1 MYMSDINSV
10 CISGRLADDPVIWNI
25 GHEAAYFTLASKEFY
40 RDQTGAWQL
49 RKALVHAQ
57 VFGEQAQAV
66 QNRRKWDMVMVAG
79 RLRSEGDG
87 SQLVLICDSVK
98 FLRPARR
105 HERGSS
111 STRLP
116 SVAQIT

>member
-1 MYMSDINSV
+1 MYLSDINSV
-10 CISGRLADDPVIWNI
+10 CISGRLAGDPVIWNN
-25 GHEAAYFTLASKEFY
+25 GQEAAFFTVASKEFY

-79 RLRSEGDG
+79 RLRTERDG

-111 STRLP
+111 NTRLP
-116 SVAQIT
+116 SVTQIT